1 MCPSFWD
8 NVIERY
14 NDKGRNRPV
23 IKGQSMKP
31 DLSLARR
38 ATVVSC
44 FEDCVLAL
52 FLRGH
57 QSAVFELGT
66 LRMLEPGDTLLGQT
80 ATGYGLHIVLDGQL
94 TGPEGWYGPG
104 NHLTLTQSAQEGE
117 YGANDMQT
125 LVWTLDLGASAWRE
139 GASRELKRA
148 VTSAIIAAET
158 AERASALPEPL
169 PCPTSLCD
177 IDHPELLRVA
187 ARLRRT
193 TRASTAEAILRFVQP
208 MPYRFG
214 PWQERASD
222 TLARGIGMCTTKA
235 NLQVALMRI
244 CGLEAGFAEIAMPTS
259 QLGQLMPDAWR
270 RMQRPVVRHYFA
282 AVKLGGRWH
291 AADASNDDVPA
302 QIMAA
307 ALPEVAEAFEL
318 VLDEGRPFSPQIAA
332 SGKDPF
338 AITVVPDLS
347 DVMGKTSRFAPRHF
361 QAMNTRLD
369 RARGVG
375 AHADEGATDATM
387 RGEGSPA

>member
-1 MCPSFWD
+1 
-8 NVIERY
+8 
-14 NDKGRNRPV
+14 
-23 IKGQSMKP
+23 MKP

-52 FLRGH
+52 FLRGQ
-57 QSAVFELGT
+57 QSVVFDFGT
-66 LRMLEPGDTLLGQT
+66 LRTLHPGETLAGLT
-80 ATGYGLHIVLDGQL
+80 ETGYGLHIVLEGRL
-94 TGPEGWYGPG
+94 SGPDGWYGPG
-104 NHLTLTQSAQEGE
+104 NHLTLTQPLQEE
-117 YGANDMQT
+117 AYVAAEAPT
-125 LVWTLDLGASAWRE
+125 LVWTLDLGADVWRD
-139 GASRELKRA
+139 GASREVKRA
-148 VTSAIIAAET
+148 LTSAIIDAET
-158 AERASALPEPL
+158 AERASTLPEPL
-169 PCPTSLCD
+169 PCATSLCNT
-177 IDHPELLRVA
+177 DHPELLRVA

-208 MPYRFG
+208 LPYRFG

-222 TLARGIGMCTTKA
+222 TLARGVGMCTTKA

-307 ALPEVAEAFEL
+307 ALPEVADAFEL
-318 VLDEGRPFSPQIAA
+318 ILAEGRPFSPQIAA
-332 SGKDPF
+332 AGTDPF
-338 AITVVPDLS
+338 EITVVPDLIK
-347 DVMGKTSRFAPRHF
+347 VMGKTSRFAPRHF

-375 AHADEGATDATM
+375 ADAGK
-387 RGEGSPA
+387 RDSDAVIGSESSQT